1 MIWPT
6 NLRPFLWIYP
16 VFTNFES
23 LWSSLTKHMEV
34 SLTWFR
40 SICLQSKS
48 EFKQITPTLE
58 SSWGESRNFDWFP
71 QKVHYWHF
79 LLILSALLF
88 FLLKINVSKMWGEE
102 GLNLTSKT
110 TFCQHL
116 ESCSAG
122 QGKVS
127 VDRRSSL
134 PIYEIWN
141 ALEYFVFWS
150 NTSEIQS
157 RRRCRVFVSL
167 ILLH

>member
-1 MIWPT
+1 MNISSVHKFWITSEFFDKIYGSLSDLIPLNLPSEQIRIQT
-6 NLRPFLWIYP
+6 NNPNPWKFMRWKSKLWL
-16 VFTNFES
+16 VSSE
-23 LWSSLTKHMEV
+23 SSL
-34 SLTWFR
+34 
-40 SICLQSKS
+40 
-48 EFKQITPTLE
+48 
-58 SSWGESRNFDWFP
+58 
-71 QKVHYWHF
+71 
-79 LLILSALLF
+79 LLLSPDLLSTACVIHF

-157 RRRCRVFVSL
+157 RRRCGVFVSL

>member
-1 MIWPT
+1 MT
-6 NLRPFLWIYP
+6 NRLAAFFVNIFSVHKFWI
-16 VFTNFES
+16 
-23 LWSSLTKHMEV
+23 
-34 SLTWFR
+34 
-40 SICLQSKS
+40 
-48 EFKQITPTLE
+48 TLE
-58 SSWGESRNFDWFP
+58 FFDKIYGSLSDLIPLNLPSEQIRIQTNNPNPWKFMRWSRNFDWFP

-127 VDRRSSL
+127 ADSRSAS
-134 PIYEIWN
+134 PIYEIGN